1 MAQIVPK
8 FLGTIEARKLSLD
21 NKGAFEKYLQSL
33 EGRIELTVKK
43 QRRHRSNNQN
53 NYYFGVVIQ
62 MLSEEL
68 GYTPEEM
75 HEALKFHFLR
85 DESRRLPTVK
95 STADLS
101 TVEFES
107 YLTQIRQWAAIE
119 LNISIPLPNEV
130 EF

>member
-1 MAQIVPK
+1 MTPK
-8 FLGTIEARKLSLD
+8 FYGQVTGTKLVLDQEESFKNYYPKLQGRVELIVRRVRKD
-21 NKGAFEKYLQSL
+21 
-33 EGRIELTVKK
+33 
-43 QRRHRSNNQN
+43 RSSNENR
-53 NYYFGVVIQ
+53 YYFGVVVK
-62 MLSEEL
+62 MLGDEL

-85 DESRRLPTVK
+85 DESRKLPTVK

-107 YLTQIRQWAAIE
+107 YLTQIRQWASVEMGIY
-119 LNISIPLPNEV
+119 IPLPNEV